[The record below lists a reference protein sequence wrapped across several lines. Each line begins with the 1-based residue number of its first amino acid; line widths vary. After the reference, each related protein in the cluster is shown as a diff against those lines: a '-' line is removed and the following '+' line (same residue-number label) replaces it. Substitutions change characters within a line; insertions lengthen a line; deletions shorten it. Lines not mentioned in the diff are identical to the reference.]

1 MLAAFLMQA
10 LQSFHIFGVSLEAN
24 YFFKLKGI
32 EVQNLCQGPV
42 GNTLNGTLNN

>member
-10 LQSFHIFGVSLEAN
+10 LQSFNFFLETN

-32 EVQNLCQGPV
+32 HVQNACQGPV
-42 GNTLNGTLNN
+42 TNTFNGTLNN